1 MVAIKHF
8 GFVFTLVLLL
18 IISGCAGLGKT
29 LAPPH
34 MTLAHLEVKEVKAL
48 EMVLQVDLR
57 LLNPNDVPIEVK
69 GMDCELSLN
78 GQDFAFGVSKTDM
91 QVPPFGTE
99 VIPITFYSS
108 FLDLARSFIDL
119 ERNKTLKLEIS
130 GRVHL
135 GKGLLFPSVI
145 PFRTEREFSLEELNP
160 RRR

>member
-8 GFVFTLVLLL
+8 GFVFTLVLLMV
-18 IISGCAGLGKT
+18 ISGCAGLGRTWK
-29 LAPPH
+29 PPQ
-34 MTLAHLEVKEVKAL
+34 MTLVHLEVKEVRAL

-78 GQDFAFGVSKTDM
+78 GQDFAFGVLKTEM

-108 FLDLARSFIDL
+108 FLNLARSLIDL

-135 GKGLLFPSVI
+135 GNGFLLPSVI
-145 PFRTEREFSLEELNP
+145 PFRTERELSFENLNP

>member
-1 MVAIKHF
+1 
-8 GFVFTLVLLL
+8 LVLVL

-29 LAPPH
+29 LAPPQ
-34 MTLAHLEVKEVKAL
+34 MALAHLEVKEVRAF

-57 LLNPNDVPIEVK
+57 LLNPNDVPIDVK

-78 GQDFAFGVSKTDM
+78 GQDFAFGVLKTEM

-108 FLDLARSFIDL
+108 FLNLARSLIDL
-119 ERNKTLKLEIS
+119 ERNKKTLKLEIS

-135 GKGLLFPSVI
+135 GNGFLFPSVI
-145 PFRTEREFSLEELNP
+145 PFRTERELSFEELNP